1 MSVLGDILVT
11 SVTVDTG
18 DLGGAGGLVGA
29 GAQPLRNL
37 QQLFWFD
44 VRVSEE
50 VRLEVGSLIKT
61 PLTDWTPVRSLLV
74 VEDLMDCQGS
84 VLAKTLAT
92 IITFERFLL
101 AVNVAMIPGIYCT
114 VRKFISDSLWN
125 EMAHLKWSCL
135 RKALPQISQG

>member
-11 SVTVDTG
+11 SVTVNTG

-92 IITFERFLL
+92 IITFERFLF
-101 AVNVAMIPGIYCT
+101 AVNVAMIP
-114 VRKFISDSLWN
+114 
-125 EMAHLKWSCL
+125 
-135 RKALPQISQG
+135 